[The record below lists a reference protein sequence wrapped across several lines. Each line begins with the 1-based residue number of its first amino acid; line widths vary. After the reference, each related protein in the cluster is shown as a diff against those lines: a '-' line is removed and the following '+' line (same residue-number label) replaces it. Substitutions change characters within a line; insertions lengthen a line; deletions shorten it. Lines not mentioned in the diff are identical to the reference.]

1 MMPTRRVF
9 VSASSNRNLDPR
21 RAALKAAILQKVS
34 AAGFEPQEFWESGM
48 AENMAWSFEN
58 VNVVMK
64 KCVGAIVIGFPRW
77 QVSGAMPGAMPSSGL
92 VGEYNHY
99 EGAVAM
105 SRNLPTFLLAEN
117 GVENRGIVWTGGGK
131 PITFIPEIAD
141 ASWVETNDFQKA
153 FKAWVRDVNAR
164 KDIFLGYCSQ
174 NIGTAALIENR
185 LTREGATVHNYM
197 MDFRSGTSILNEI
210 ESAAS
215 CCSAGIFLF
224 AENDPLE
231 GMPGEAAPRDN
242 VVFEAGYFM
251 NSKGP
256 ERCLIIREGKAKMPA
271 DLGGAIYLHLNGPG
285 DIASIESRL
294 TRFLKENL

>member
-34 AAGFEPQEFWESGM
+34 GAGFEPQEFWESGM

-64 KCVGAIVIGFPRW
+64 RCVGAIVIGFPRW
-77 QVSGAMPGAMPSSGL
+77 QISGPMSSGGL

-105 SRNLPTFLLAEN
+105 SYSLPTFLLAEN
-117 GVENRGIVWTGGGK
+117 GVENRGVVWTGGGK
-131 PITFIPEIAD
+131 PITFIPETAQP
-141 ASWVETNDFQKA
+141 SWVNEPDFQKG
-153 FKAWVRDVNAR
+153 FNAWVRAVNTR

-174 NIGTAALIENR
+174 NIGTAAIIENR
-185 LTREGATVHNYM
+185 LTREGATVLNYM

-210 ESAAS
+210 ALAAS

-231 GMPGEAAPRDN
+231 GKPGEAAPRDN

-256 ERCLIIREGKAKMPA
+256 ERCLIIREGNAKMPA

-294 TRFLKENL
+294 TRFLKDNL